1 MYWLCWLT
9 NQTNSTN
16 QTNETSLQQ
25 EGVERW
31 KKKEIFEKMVNILKP
46 YTKNLELLEKA
57 AEDTHIL
64 DDLQV
69 NSARLVDVIIACED
83 VFDIE
88 IDDDEADEIRTI
100 GDAVRVISN
109 KLA

>member
-1 MYWLCWLT
+1 MSVCYSRGSGNLNFKLRR
-9 NQTNSTN
+9 SGKMG
-16 QTNETSLQQ
+16 E
-25 EGVERW
+25 
-31 KKKEIFEKMVNILKP
+31 KEIFEKMVNILKP
-46 YTKNLELLEKA
+46 YTKNMELLEKA
-57 AEDTHIL
+57 TEDTHIL

-100 GDAVRVISN
+100 GDAVKVISN

>member
-1 MYWLCWLT
+1 MG
-9 NQTNSTN
+9 
-16 QTNETSLQQ
+16 E
-25 EGVERW
+25 
-31 KKKEIFEKMVNILKP
+31 KEIFEKMVNILKP
-46 YTKNLELLEKA
+46 YTKNMELLEKA
-57 AEDTHIL
+57 TEDTHIL

-100 GDAVRVISN
+100 GDAVKVISN